1 MGQQVLQ
8 NGKRQRLVRQSDV
21 NVFNQIL
28 VQLDQLDADHRLE
41 DSGDVPRPVGRS
53 AQVQQ
58 KFQTVGTEKQV
69 ADASL
74 LDQRGRNLPAGLSDL
89 PGD

>member
-1 MGQQVLQ
+1 MGQQVFQ

-41 DSGDVPRPVGRS
+41 DSGDVP
-53 AQVQQ
+53 
-58 KFQTVGTEKQV
+58 
-69 ADASL
+69 
-74 LDQRGRNLPAGLSDL
+74 
-89 PGD
+89 